1 MGVSSPL
8 KGPTNLPTMKFLV
21 VLFASSVLALPRP
34 AEEALVAEAEVEQDI
49 AAVPYVHEEIE
60 ALPYEHEEIEAVVD
74 KVEDI
79 PAEAYAHE
87 DIDALPYVHEE
98 PAYNHEEIAAEE
110 YVHVEGASAP
120 VAAPVVYTGLPYVHS
135 YAGYP
140 YTALSYAGLATPTPT
155 ASQLT
160 PISFT
165 TPAVLTVL
173 ALLCHVPC
181 NATNMSHCHIFVSY
195 DPRHIIR
202 SCNQTLTPWTK
213 LLKTRRDY
221 LKTFD

>member
-1 MGVSSPL
+1 MGSSAL
-8 KGPTNLPTMKFLV
+8 KGLTNLPTMKFLV
-21 VLFASSVLALPRP
+21 VLFASSLALPRP

-49 AAVPYVHEEIE
+49 SAVPYVHEEIE
-60 ALPYEHEEIEAVVD
+60 AISYVHEEIEALPYVHEEIEAVVD

-120 VAAPVVYTGLPYVHS
+120 VAAPLVYTGLPYVHS

-140 YTALSYAGLATPTPT
+140 YTALSYAGLPTLTATLPKTEVKVAEAAEAKPVVSPVAYT
-155 ASQLT
+155 YGYPHPYGLSAYPYFLHHTGCVNSVG
-160 PISFT
+160 S
-165 TPAVLTVL
+165 V
-173 ALLCHVPC
+173 VPC
-181 NATNMSHCHIFVSY
+181 A
-195 DPRHIIR
+195 
-202 SCNQTLTPWTK
+202 L
-213 LLKTRRDY
+213 
-221 LKTFD
+221 

>member
-1 MGVSSPL
+1 
-8 KGPTNLPTMKFLV
+8 MKFLV
-21 VLFASSVLALPRP
+21 VLFASSALALPRP

-49 AAVPYVHEEIE
+49 AAVPYVHEEIEAIPYVHEEIE

-120 VAAPVVYTGLPYVHS
+120 VAAPVVYTGLPCY
-135 YAGYP
+135 GLLC
-140 YTALSYAGLATPTPT
+140 TYAGLPTLTATLPKAEVKAAAAKPVVSPVAYTYGYPHPYGLSAYPYFLHHT
-155 ASQLT
+155 GCVNSVG
-160 PISFT
+160 S
-165 TPAVLTVL
+165 V
-173 ALLCHVPC
+173 VPC
-181 NATNMSHCHIFVSY
+181 A
-195 DPRHIIR
+195 
-202 SCNQTLTPWTK
+202 L
-213 LLKTRRDY
+213 
-221 LKTFD
+221 

>member
-60 ALPYEHEEIEAVVD
+60 AIPYVHEEIEAVVD

-120 VAAPVVYTGLPYVHS
+120 VAAPLVYTGLPYVHS

-140 YTALSYAGLATPTPT
+140 YTALSYAGLSTLTATLPK
-155 ASQLT
+155 AEVKA
-160 PISFT
+160 
-165 TPAVLTVL
+165 AVAAEAKPVVSPVAYTYGYPHPYGLSAYPYFLHHTGCVNSVGSV
-173 ALLCHVPC
+173 VPC
-181 NATNMSHCHIFVSY
+181 A
-195 DPRHIIR
+195 
-202 SCNQTLTPWTK
+202 L
-213 LLKTRRDY
+213 
-221 LKTFD
+221 

>member
-1 MGVSSPL
+1 MGSSAL
-8 KGPTNLPTMKFLV
+8 KGLTNLPTMKFLV
-21 VLFASSVLALPRP
+21 VLFASSLALPRP

-49 AAVPYVHEEIE
+49 AAVPYVHEDIE
-60 ALPYEHEEIEAVVD
+60 ALPYVHEEIEAVVD

-120 VAAPVVYTGLPYVHS
+120 VAAPLVYTGLPYVHS

-140 YTALSYAGLATPTPT
+140 YTALSYAGPPTLTATLPKTEVKAAEAKPVVSPVAYT
-155 ASQLT
+155 YGYPHPYGLSAYPYFLHHTGCVNSVG
-160 PISFT
+160 S
-165 TPAVLTVL
+165 V
-173 ALLCHVPC
+173 VPC
-181 NATNMSHCHIFVSY
+181 A
-195 DPRHIIR
+195 
-202 SCNQTLTPWTK
+202 L
-213 LLKTRRDY
+213 
-221 LKTFD
+221 

>member
-8 KGPTNLPTMKFLV
+8 KGFTNLPTMKFLV
-21 VLFASSVLALPRP
+21 VLFASSALALPRP
-34 AEEALVAEAEVEQDI
+34 ADEALVAEAEVEQDI

-120 VAAPVVYTGLPYVHS
+120 VAAPLVYTGLPYVHS

-140 YTALSYAGLATPTPT
+140 YTALSYAGPPPPT
-155 ASQLT
+155 ATLPKTEVKAAEAKPVVSPVAYTYGYPHPYGLSAYPYFLHHT
-160 PISFT
+160 GCVNS
-165 TPAVLTVL
+165 VGSV
-173 ALLCHVPC
+173 VPC
-181 NATNMSHCHIFVSY
+181 A
-195 DPRHIIR
+195 
-202 SCNQTLTPWTK
+202 L
-213 LLKTRRDY
+213 
-221 LKTFD
+221 

>member
-8 KGPTNLPTMKFLV
+8 KGLTNLPTMKFLV
-21 VLFASSVLALPRP
+21 VLFASSALALPRP

-49 AAVPYVHEEIE
+49 AAVPYVHEEIEAIPYVHEEIE

-120 VAAPVVYTGLPYVHS
+120 VAAPLVYTGLPYVHS

-140 YTALSYAGLATPTPT
+140 YTALSYAGLPTLTATLPKTEVKAAEAKPVVSPVAYT
-155 ASQLT
+155 YGYPHPYGLSAYPYFLHHTGCVNSVG
-160 PISFT
+160 S
-165 TPAVLTVL
+165 V
-173 ALLCHVPC
+173 VPC
-181 NATNMSHCHIFVSY
+181 A
-195 DPRHIIR
+195 
-202 SCNQTLTPWTK
+202 L
-213 LLKTRRDY
+213 
-221 LKTFD
+221 